1 MLAAQSDLAT
11 IITAENGKP
20 KREALDEVQYAAE
33 FLHWFAGEAQRING
47 TTIASSAPNTQATTI
62 HQPVGIA
69 AIITPWNF
77 PAAMVTRKVGAAI
90 AAGCPC
96 ILKPAAETPLTAIA
110 LAALAA
116 RAGIPESA
124 LQVLPTA
131 AGTVEIGTVLT
142 THPAVRKFSFTG
154 STAVGKVLAARCVGT
169 MKRVSLELGGNA
181 PLIVFDDADVD
192 KAVEGIMV
200 SKFRL
205 SGQTCVCAN
214 RVYVQAGIHDAL
226 VSKLVER
233 VRADLKLGRGSLP
246 ETTLGPLISGQAAEK
261 VKRHLEDAMDRGG
274 RVLTGGRVAS
284 ELGQAFFE
292 PTVVVD
298 VDPGSVC
305 MSEETFGPL
314 LPVVKFNTE
323 SEVVEMANQAA
334 VGLAGYIFTG
344 DMARAARVSE
354 ALEVGMVPITPGFRI
369 PSVLIF
375 LGWCEYRK
383 DQ

>member
-1 MLAAQSDLAT
+1 MLAAQTDLAT

-47 TTIASSAPNTQATTI
+47 TTIASSAPNTRATTI

-69 AIITPWNF
+69 GIITPWNF

-131 AGTVEIGTVLT
+131 AGTVEIGTMLT

-226 VSKLVER
+226 VAKLVER

-246 ETTLGPLISGQAAEK
+246 DTTLGPLISSQAADK
-261 VKRHLEDAMDRGG
+261 VKRHLVDAMNRGG
-274 RVLTGGRVAS
+274 RVLTGGRVAT

-314 LPVVKFNTE
+314 LPVVKFRTE

-334 VGLAGYIFTG
+334 VGLAGYIFTE

-354 ALEVGMVPITPGFRI
+354 ALEVGMVPITPGLRM
-369 PSVLIF
+369 PQVLIIPR
-375 LGWCEYRK
+375 LV
-383 DQ
+383 